1 MLNLNCMEMKEKI
14 EKISKELESIYAMEK
29 KFPKGELLCHH
40 NEKRFKWFVKYQN
53 KTTYLPKSKQDL
65 AEILALKKYYSYR
78 KQELE
83 GELAAC
89 RAYIRKM
96 QPLESKTEELLVH
109 SEYGRLLSRH
119 FMPIQEELEKW
130 QNAPYEHCM
139 KHEENLTIKGT
150 QGRMLRSKSEAIIDM
165 MLYKSGIPF
174 RYEEK
179 LVLNGITIYP
189 DFVIRH
195 PKTGDFYYWEH
206 FGMMDDENYMQHACD
221 KIRTYCENGII
232 PSVNLIMTYET
243 KKYPFNV
250 NKAESLIQE
259 YFGT

>member
-1 MLNLNCMEMKEKI
+1 MTLKCMEMKRKI
-14 EKISKELESIYAMEK
+14 EKISKELETIYALEK
-29 KFPKGELLCHH
+29 KFPKGELSCRQ
-40 NEKRFKWFVKYQN
+40 NEKRFKWYVKYKE
-53 KTTYLPKSKQDL
+53 KTTYLPKSKKEL
-65 AEILALKKYYSYR
+65 AEMLALKKYYAYR

-83 GELAAC
+83 GELAVC

-109 SEYGRLLSRH
+109 PEFGKLLGRY
-119 FMPIQEELEKW
+119 FMPIQEELIKW
-130 QNAPYEHCM
+130 QNAPYEQCK

-150 QGRMLRSKSEAIIDM
+150 QGRMLRPKSEAIIDM
-165 MLYKSGIPF
+165 MLYKNGIPF

-179 LVLNGITIYP
+179 LVLDGITIYP

-195 PKTGDFYYWEH
+195 PKTGEFYYWEH

-221 KIRTYCENGII
+221 KIRIYCKSGII

-243 KKYPFNV
+243 KKHPFNV